1 VNGKFYCKFDH
12 TTYAYVIRS
21 RHCMAHR
28 LEPSFEINNGMVVN
42 SLKIVEILF
51 ACRVACI

>member
-1 VNGKFYCKFDH
+1 
-12 TTYAYVIRS
+12 
-21 RHCMAHR
+21 MAHR